1 MQFFLL
7 LPDGNLSLLGRIPL
21 TPKKNKVQPQKYL
34 PNQKQLFDILT
45 RIQIRLNEK
54 RRSVLPY
61 SLDSQDQAILQTSPP
76 EVNGENFELPQP
88 DR

>member
-1 MQFFLL
+1 M
-7 LPDGNLSLLGRIPL
+7 

-54 RRSVLPY
+54 RRFALPC
-61 SLDSQDQAILQTSPP
+61 SPDAQDQSIPQTSTP
-76 EVNGENFELPQP
+76 EVKEGNFELPQP
-88 DR
+88 D